1 MGVQVCPWPIA
12 RTRRP
17 AAAAAATAA
26 ATSSGVCGSSGR
38 PSGAG
43 ATVPPQFCAVSS
55 ATLLKKKNRN
65 VIVRVRRP
73 CKEAPRLPRQLVAQQ
88 APGAV
93 LGHGE
98 LRAEDEVRCE
108 RRQQRHQVLTARL
121 RRRAR
126 SDAREL
132 DAGRG
137 RGC

>member
-26 ATSSGVCGSSGR
+26 ATSPGVCGSSGR

-55 ATLLKKKNRN
+55 ATPLNLDCYRAAA
-65 VIVRVRRP
+65 RRP
-73 CKEAPRLPRQLVAQQ
+73 CKEAARLPRQLVAQQ

-98 LRAEDEVRCE
+98 LRAEDEVGCE
-108 RRQQRHQVLTARL
+108 RRQQRHQVLPARL